1 MTAFNNGAVM
11 RQELPYASKRQP
23 AKDSAGSSLNLPFI
37 SSLLAACSLMFAAPA
52 LLAQES
58 EQETEQAGPTAAA
71 LAEDLAAETST
82 DLNDQPIEEV
92 TVVGRWENLLGKS
105 MSASAGVFGQTEIA
119 ERPILRTGEIMELV
133 PGMIMTQ
140 HSGSGKSNQMFLR
153 GFNLDHGT
161 DFATWVDGMP
171 VNMRTHGHGQGYTDV
186 NFMIEELVNR
196 VAFNKG
202 PYDASVSDFSSAGAA
217 RFQTA
222 RDLDQGIA
230 KVTGGQYGY
239 RRVLLADSFNT
250 GQSTFVAG
258 VEAKTYDGPWEDIS
272 EDLKSYKGLL
282 RASREAQNGDVWEA
296 AFMGYDASWNS
307 ADQIPRRAVEQGI
320 ISDLGSLDTTVG
332 GETSRY
338 SLSGSWTR
346 DTADSRWQARAY
358 AISYDMNLLS
368 NFTYFAN
375 DPVNGDQ
382 FQQIDDR
389 NIYGGDLTY
398 SRFGSAFGKEMAQ
411 TFGVETRY
419 DDIKQVALNNTVD
432 GEFLSNTRADKVKQA
447 SIGAYYENEYRWT
460 SKLRSVVGIRA
471 DFFDFDVASNLDAN
485 SGKGDDSM
493 VSPKINLI
501 YDATEDTELYFSA
514 GTGMH
519 SNDARGVTITEDP
532 VTGDPADPVDPLVRS
547 KGAEVGTRSFLTDRL
562 NVSVAVWYLEL
573 DSELLFVGDAGTT
586 EAQGP
591 SERYGVE
598 IPLYYQT
605 DFWKFDLELA
615 FTHSE
620 FSETGEKIPGAL
632 DRVIA
637 AGAYFEY
644 PMGIY
649 GSARVRHF
657 GERPLIEDGSV
668 ESDPT
673 TVVNGMLGYKFAGNW
688 DFRLEALNLFDSSD
702 DDITYFYESQLA
714 TELNP
719 VADVHFKRVE
729 PRSLRA
735 SLSYTF

>member
-1 MTAFNNGAVM
+1 MTANYTGAKL
-11 RQELPYASKRQP
+11 RPNHSFTQLPTRLTSLFTIPSLVLASM
-23 AKDSAGSSLNLPFI
+23 AFSSY
-37 SSLLAACSLMFAAPA
+37 SLAEET
-52 LLAQES
+52 AQE
-58 EQETEQAGPTAAA
+58 QQV
-71 LAEDLAAETST
+71 L
-82 DLNDQPIEEV
+82 EEV
-92 TVVGRWENLLGKS
+92 VVTGRWENPLGKS
-105 MSASAGVFGQTEIA
+105 MSASAGVFGQTEIT
-119 ERPILRTGEIMELV
+119 ERPILRTGELMELV

-186 NFMIEELVNR
+186 NFLIEELVDR
-196 VAFNKG
+196 VEFNKG

-217 RFQTA
+217 KFRTA
-222 RDLDQGIA
+222 RSLDKGLA
-230 KVTGGQYGY
+230 KVTAGEYGY
-239 RRVLLADSFNT
+239 RRVMLANSFEAGNNT
-250 GQSTFVAG
+250 FMLGG
-258 VEAKTYDGPWEDIS
+258 EAKTYDGPWEDIS
-272 EDLKSYKGLL
+272 EDLESYKALA
-282 RASREAQNGDVWEA
+282 RASREANNGDVWEM
-296 AFMGYDASWNS
+296 AFMGYKASWNS
-307 ADQIPRRAVEQGI
+307 ADQIPRRAVEQGL

-332 GETSRY
+332 GDTSRY

-346 DTADSRWQARAY
+346 ENTDSRWQARGY

-368 NFTYFAN
+368 NFTYFLD
-375 DPVNGDQ
+375 DPINGDQ

-389 NIYGGDLTY
+389 NIYGGDLNY
-398 SRFGSAFGKEMAQ
+398 GLFNNVFDREMMQ
-411 TFGVETRY
+411 TFGIEGRY
-419 DDIKQVALNNTVD
+419 DDIKKVELNNTVD
-432 GEFLSNTRADKVKQA
+432 GEYLDNTRSDSVKQA
-447 SIGAYYENEYRWT
+447 SIGIYYENQYQWT
-460 SKLRSVVGIRA
+460 NKLRSVVGLRA
-471 DFFDFDVASNLDAN
+471 DFFDFDVNSNLTAN
-485 SGKGDDSM
+485 SGKGDDKL
-493 VSPKINLI
+493 VSPKLNLI
-501 YDATEDTELYFSA
+501 YDATDATELYLSA

-532 VTGDPADPVDPLVRS
+532 VTGDPADPVDALVRS
-547 KGAEVGTRSFLTDRL
+547 KGAEIGARSFLTDRL
-562 NVSVAVWYLEL
+562 NLAVAVWYLEL

-591 SERYGVE
+591 SERYGIEV
-598 IPLYYQT
+598 PLYYQT

-615 FTHSE
+615 FTRSQ
-620 FSETGEKIPGAL
+620 FSETGEDIPGAL

-644 PMGIY
+644 PVGIY

-657 GERPLIEDGSV
+657 GERPLVEDGSIK
-668 ESDPT
+668 SDPT
-673 TVVNGMLGYKFAGNW
+673 TVVNGMLGYKIAGNW
-688 DFRLEALNLFDSSD
+688 DLRLEALNLFDSSD

-714 TELNP
+714 GELNP